1 MRRFAP
7 ALVAVTLMASAPVP
21 PAPAADRP
29 LPEVSQEARAQALH
43 HQLRCVVCQNQSIAE
58 SDAVLAAD
66 LRNVVRERIAAG
78 DTDAEVLDYVVQRYG
93 DFVLMRP
100 PVRQSTWLLWAGPF
114 LVLLLGGAAIA
125 AYLMRRRAGIEA
137 QPLTEDE
144 RRRLDA
150 LLDEE
155 EGR

>member
-1 MRRFAP
+1 MRRLLLILAAIGLMGAAP
-7 ALVAVTLMASAPVP
+7 TP
-21 PAPAADRP
+21 PAPADDRP
-29 LPEVSQEARAQALH
+29 LPEASQEARAQALH

-66 LRNVVRERIAAG
+66 LRNLVRERIAAG
-78 DTDAEVLDYVVQRYG
+78 DTDAEVLDYVVERYG

-100 PVRQSTWLLWAGPF
+100 PVRQSTWVLWAGPF
-114 LVLLLGGAAIA
+114 LVLLLGGGAIA
-125 AYLMRRRAGIEA
+125 AYLMRRRAGVEA

-155 EGR
+155 EPR

>member
-1 MRRFAP
+1 MRRLLL
-7 ALVAVTLMASAPVP
+7 LVAAVGLIAAAPTP
-21 PAPAADRP
+21 PAPVDDRP
-29 LPEVSQEARAQALH
+29 LPEPAQEARAQDLH
-43 HQLRCVVCQNQSIAE
+43 HQLRCVVCQNESIAE

-66 LRNVVRERIAAG
+66 LRNLVRERIAAG
-78 DTDAEVLDYVVQRYG
+78 DTDQEVLDYIVARYG

-114 LVLLLGGAAIA
+114 LVLLLGGAGIAI
-125 AYLMRRRAGIEA
+125 YLRGRRAGAEVA
-137 QPLTEDE
+137 PLTPEE

>member
-1 MRRFAP
+1 MRRFAL
-7 ALVAVTLMASAPVP
+7 LVAAIALMGAAPVP
-21 PAPAADRP
+21 PAPADDRP
-29 LPEVSQEARAQALH
+29 LPEASQEARAQALH

-78 DTDAEVLDYVVQRYG
+78 DTDAEVLDYVVERYG

-114 LVLLLGGAAIA
+114 VVLLLGGGAIA
-125 AYLMRRRAGIEA
+125 AYLMRRRAGVEA

-155 EGR
+155 EPR

>member
-1 MRRFAP
+1 MRRLLL
-7 ALVAVTLMASAPVP
+7 ALAAVALMASAPVP
-21 PAPAADRP
+21 PAPAEDRP
-29 LPEVSQEARAQALH
+29 LPEASQEARAQALH

-66 LRNVVRERIAAG
+66 LRNLVRERIAAG
-78 DTDAEVLDYVVQRYG
+78 DTDAEVLDYVVERYG

-114 LVLLLGGAAIA
+114 LVLLLGGGAIA
-125 AYLMRRRAGIEA
+125 AYLMRRRAGVEA

-155 EGR
+155 DGR

>member
-1 MRRFAP
+1 MRRFAL
-7 ALVAVTLMASAPVP
+7 LVAAIALMGAAPVP
-21 PAPAADRP
+21 PAPSDDRP
-29 LPEVSQEARAQALH
+29 LPEASQEARAQALH

-66 LRNVVRERIAAG
+66 LRNLVRERIAAG
-78 DTDAEVLDYVVQRYG
+78 DTDAEVLDYVVERYG

-100 PVRQSTWLLWAGPF
+100 PVRQSTWVLWAGPF
-114 LVLLLGGAAIA
+114 LVLLLGGGAIA
-125 AYLMRRRAGIEA
+125 ADLMRRRAGVEA

-155 EGR
+155 EPR

>member
-1 MRRFAP
+1 M
-7 ALVAVTLMASAPVP
+7 
-21 PAPAADRP
+21 
-29 LPEVSQEARAQALH
+29 
-43 HQLRCVVCQNQSIAE
+43 VCQNQSIAE

-66 LRNVVRERIAAG
+66 LRNLVRERIAAG
-78 DTDAEVLDYVVQRYG
+78 DTDAEVLDYVVERYG

-100 PVRQSTWLLWAGPF
+100 PVRQSTWVLWAGPF
-114 LVLLLGGAAIA
+114 LVLLLGGGAIA
-125 AYLMRRRAGIEA
+125 AYLMRRRAGVEA

-155 EGR
+155 EPR